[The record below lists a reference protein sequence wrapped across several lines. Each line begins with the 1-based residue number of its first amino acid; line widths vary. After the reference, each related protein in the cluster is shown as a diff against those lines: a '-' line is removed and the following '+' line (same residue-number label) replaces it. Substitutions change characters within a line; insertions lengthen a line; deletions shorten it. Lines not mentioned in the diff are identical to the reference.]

1 MCIGGRR
8 WTCDVF
14 IIVVM
19 KILLFSRD
27 FFLRKVCVAL
37 KNEVDYCSRSPNEEA
52 AFEFFRIEYSAVIM
66 YCFIFLICWKSR
78 VVR

>member
-1 MCIGGRR
+1 MCMGGRR

-27 FFLRKVCVAL
+27 FFYERCVWPLKMKWIIVLVRQMRKLPSSFSESNIVL
-37 KNEVDYCSRSPNEEA
+37 
-52 AFEFFRIEYSAVIM
+52 
-66 YCFIFLICWKSR
+66 
-78 VVR
+78 

>member
-1 MCIGGRR
+1 M
-8 WTCDVF
+8 
-14 IIVVM
+14 
-19 KILLFSRD
+19 
-27 FFLRKVCVAL
+27 AL

-78 VVR
+78 VVRLKKKKKKTFVAGVDRNSLLFKQRK

>member
-1 MCIGGRR
+1 M
-8 WTCDVF
+8 
-14 IIVVM
+14 
-19 KILLFSRD
+19 
-27 FFLRKVCVAL
+27 AL

-78 VVR
+78 VVRFKKKKKIVAGVDRNSLLFKQRK

>member
-1 MCIGGRR
+1 M
-8 WTCDVF
+8 
-14 IIVVM
+14 
-19 KILLFSRD
+19 
-27 FFLRKVCVAL
+27 AL

-78 VVR
+78 VVRFKKKKKKLSPEWIETVCCLNKENDQY